1 MSEPEGGYIVP
12 VGMPDSS
19 QASYAPHTLGNFEA
33 ALKGLRHNVI
43 TMASLAS
50 QNLSNAIQGLLSR
63 NLELCN
69 DAIAADDEVNSMERT
84 IDREGME
91 ILVRFNPL
99 ASDLREVIASMKI
112 ASDLERVSDAA
123 ESIAR
128 RGRKILKYPVVPEA
142 LIVEPVYEMAQTM
155 LGDAIRSFTEGDLQ
169 LGIGLLERDE
179 ALDLAHD
186 KAIKELRRSI
196 ERDTAHLKTY
206 LHLIFVVRCL
216 ERVGDHSVNIAEDA
230 IFAKKATDIRH
241 MSREDAAAQ
250 I

>member
-1 MSEPEGGYIVP
+1 MS
-12 VGMPDSS
+12 DSPS
-19 QASYAPHTLGNFEA
+19 APYSPHTLGNFEA
-33 ALKGLRHNVI
+33 ALKGLRRNVI

-50 QNLSNAIQGLLSR
+50 QNLSHAIQGVISR
-63 NLELCN
+63 NLEMCN
-69 DAIAADDEVNSMERT
+69 DAIAADDEVNGMERT

-91 ILVRFNPL
+91 ILMRFNPV

-123 ESIAR
+123 ESIGR
-128 RGRKILKYPVVPEA
+128 RGRKILKYTEVSEA
-142 LIVEPVYEMAQTM
+142 LIVEPVYEMAQAM
-155 LGDAIRSFTEGDLQ
+155 LGDAVRSFTEGDLQ
-169 LGIGLLERDE
+169 LGIGLLDRDE

-186 KAIKELRRSI
+186 KAIKELRRCI
-196 ERDTAHLKTY
+196 ERDTANLKTY

-241 MSREDAAAQ
+241 MAKEDAAAQ